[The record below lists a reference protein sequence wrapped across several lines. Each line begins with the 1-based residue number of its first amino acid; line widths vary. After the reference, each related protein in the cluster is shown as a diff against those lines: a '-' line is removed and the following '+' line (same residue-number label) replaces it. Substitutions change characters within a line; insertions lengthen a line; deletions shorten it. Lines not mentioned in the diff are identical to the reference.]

1 MAIVIRRRTIL
12 VIIIVCCIGYLL
24 HLPNGGSME
33 QTNRIRLLTAP
44 MKLCYFISMA
54 AESLGLSD
62 RAVVTRKIIDMA
74 AVFKDTASED
84 ANLQITNTY
93 IENVRVRIAR
103 PSNDNSNLPVII
115 FFHGGAFYMGSI
127 DTHNALTSTLAR
139 LANVVVISVNY
150 RLTPKHP
157 FPAGLEDCYTV
168 VKYILDYKDS
178 QKLRIDP
185 TRVAIS
191 GDSSGGNFATV
202 ITMRLATRPVTQF
215 LPRLQILL
223 YPSLQVFDMMLPS
236 HRQEHYTLVYYDI
249 HHLLSIYLNKT
260 VDKSIYANNHTSVKQ
275 KKHYRKFIDWSL
287 IPSKYRIKY
296 QESAN
301 DDHEGDPNL
310 IKETKKALGP
320 EISPLL
326 VNDAQLAKSVPTYV
340 LTVGHDRLRDEGFI
354 YAGRL
359 KRVGVKVVHNHYE
372 NTFHGSISLLYGLLS
387 LDIAHEMVA
396 DLVRYIKENL

>member
-1 MAIVIRRRTIL
+1 
-12 VIIIVCCIGYLL
+12 
-24 HLPNGGSME
+24 
-33 QTNRIRLLTAP
+33 
-44 MKLCYFISMA
+44 
-54 AESLGLSD
+54 
-62 RAVVTRKIIDMA
+62 
-74 AVFKDTASED
+74 
-84 ANLQITNTY
+84 
-93 IENVRVRIAR
+93 
-103 PSNDNSNLPVII
+103 
-115 FFHGGAFYMGSI
+115 
-127 DTHNALTSTLAR
+127 
-139 LANVVVISVNY
+139 
-150 RLTPKHP
+150 
-157 FPAGLEDCYTV
+157 
-168 VKYILDYKDS
+168 
-178 QKLRIDP
+178 
-185 TRVAIS
+185 
-191 GDSSGGNFATV
+191 
-202 ITMRLATRPVTQF
+202 
-215 LPRLQILL
+215 
-223 YPSLQVFDMMLPS
+223 
-236 HRQEHYTLVYYDI
+236 
-249 HHLLSIYLNKT
+249 KT